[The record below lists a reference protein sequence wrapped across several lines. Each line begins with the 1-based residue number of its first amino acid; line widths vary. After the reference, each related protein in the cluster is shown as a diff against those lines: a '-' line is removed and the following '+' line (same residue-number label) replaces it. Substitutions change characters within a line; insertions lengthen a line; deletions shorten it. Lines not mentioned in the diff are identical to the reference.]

1 MTTPAAVEPIT
12 ARVFLFGGTDL
23 VRAMQTSG
31 AADTLRQELGG
42 FARTTQ
48 DEAVQQLAKISAE
61 ALDIDLAMALLG
73 AWSRYA
79 AVREA
84 GRRTA
89 AAPESEELVELLYH
103 RITIDHQPSIDLL
116 VNGKLVATVRFIL
129 LLQVRVEALTAIIR
143 RGWLIGLRAG
153 RCDFEASVSI
163 EGNIV
168 ARRHAQLT
176 LPFSMR
182 LGSGI
187 QLVQ

>member
-1 MTTPAAVEPIT
+1 VKN
-12 ARVFLFGGTDL
+12 G
-23 VRAMQTSG
+23 
-31 AADTLRQELGG
+31 
-42 FARTTQ
+42 
-48 DEAVQQLAKISAE
+48 
-61 ALDIDLAMALLG
+61 
-73 AWSRYA
+73 
-79 AVREA
+79 
-84 GRRTA
+84 
-89 AAPESEELVELLYH
+89 
-103 RITIDHQPSIDLL
+103 ITIDHQPSIDLL

-143 RGWLIGLRAG
+143 RGWLIGLRVG

-163 EGNIV
+163 EGTTV